1 MAQPRPLGLQQR
13 FASLAMQASLA
24 LAVCLPFVL
33 PFDTARNIDAQ
44 GLLIIVIGGFAWGAL
59 ILKPSFWKR
68 LLPWQWV
75 LVGLYMLAGLVSVV
89 VNPHVGYDLLGAPYI
104 RLGAGGLL
112 ACVGFGLLVTDLPR
126 QRLVSYLYMDIL
138 LLALV
143 SIPYSLLK
151 FHTLR
156 RFGGVFAQA
165 DIMACLLYT
174 SPSPRD
180 RQKSR

>member
-1 MAQPRPLGLQQR
+1 MAQSRASELRQR
-13 FASLAMQASLA
+13 FSGLATQVSMA
-24 LAVCLPFVL
+24 LAICLPFVL

-75 LVGLYMLAGLVSVV
+75 LLGLYMLAGLVSVV

-112 ACVGFGLLVTDLPR
+112 ACVGF
-126 QRLVSYLYMDIL
+126 
-138 LLALV
+138 
-143 SIPYSLLK
+143 
-151 FHTLR
+151 
-156 RFGGVFAQA
+156 
-165 DIMACLLYT
+165 
-174 SPSPRD
+174 
-180 RQKSR
+180 